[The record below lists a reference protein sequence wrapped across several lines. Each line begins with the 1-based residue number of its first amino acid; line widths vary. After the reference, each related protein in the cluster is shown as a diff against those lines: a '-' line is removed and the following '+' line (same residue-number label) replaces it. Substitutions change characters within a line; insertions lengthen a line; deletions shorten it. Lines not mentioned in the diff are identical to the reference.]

1 METKAKINKWD
12 YIKWKGFCTVK
23 ETVNKIKMQITE
35 WEKIFEN
42 DISNK
47 GLISKIHKELIQ
59 LNIRK
64 TNNPIKKWAEYLNR
78 HFFKED
84 IQMAD
89 RHMKRCSSL
98 FNRNMQ
104 IETTM
109 RYHLM
114 PVRMAIIKKTIK
126 NSCWWGCGENGTLVH
141 CWWECKLVQPLWKT
155 VWRFLKN

>member
-1 METKAKINKWD
+1 M
-12 YIKWKGFCTVK
+12 K

-126 NSCWWGCGENGTLVH
+126 NSCW
-141 CWWECKLVQPLWKT
+141 
-155 VWRFLKN
+155 